1 MAEVKDR
8 KSRPPQMGNSRGF
21 EQAAAVVLGN
31 LQSAMMALVRA
42 VARIEVRKAA
52 DVERALGMD
61 RKLCWQVYRIATASN
76 PLAAGANVP
85 ARVSVERLL
94 KTAKKKEV
102 APAIIEGVSKAYREF
117 ERLVERHAATR
128 GEFDALIAAAL
139 PEEQEKLNF
148 ASREAIY
155 HAARNIRGVTMQ
167 TALMTQILHPAAGSP
182 ELLDVV
188 NLVGH
193 LGLRRI
199 RRGALI
205 ECTARILSSARQA
218 MPMTTLEG
226 RPVNDSSDAML
237 PQFCSDPAPI
247 VVAHDYG
254 EQIRFTLE
262 GEEVG
267 MQAAV
272 DSVFVGAIPA
282 FRSRFATPERATT
295 GMAVWTD
302 APSHW
307 QVIDLLAYEGLFPE
321 QDPMVRVYDMIP
333 HGPIVRSPDRSRDID
348 VVAFN
353 PPVRFMGRGV
363 ESFRCLH
370 VPRYMEMLKV
380 VCDKRGWDPDRLH
393 GYRVEIE
400 YPVYSWQTMLALRL
414 ASPPGEPVGT

>member
-1 MAEVKDR
+1 MAELKNR
-8 KSRPPQMGNSRGF
+8 KTKTPESGEKRGF
-21 EQAAAVVLGN
+21 EHAATVVLGN
-31 LQSAMMALVRA
+31 LQSSMLALVQA

-94 KTAKKKEV
+94 KTAERKQV
-102 APAIIEGVSKAYREF
+102 APAIIEGVSRAFTEF
-117 ERLVERHAATR
+117 ELLVERHAATR

-139 PEEQEKLNF
+139 PEEQEKMNF

-167 TALMTQILHPAAGSP
+167 TALISQILYPSADAP
-182 ELLDVV
+182 DLLDNV

-199 RRGALI
+199 RRGAVI
-205 ECTARILSSARQA
+205 ECTARILSSSRQPS
-218 MPMTTLEG
+218 PMRTLDG
-226 RPVNDSSDAML
+226 RPVNNTADAML
-237 PQFCSDPAPI
+237 PRFCSDPAPT

-254 EQIRFTLE
+254 EQVRFTLE
-262 GEEVG
+262 GEDVG

-272 DSVFVGAIPA
+272 DSVFVGMMPA
-282 FRSRFATPERATT
+282 FRSRYATPERATT

-302 APSHW
+302 APAHW
-307 QVIDLLAYEGLFPE
+307 QVIDLLAYEGVIPA

-333 HGPIVRSPDRSRDID
+333 HGPIVRSPEKSRDID
-348 VVAFN
+348 VVAFD
-353 PPVRFMGRGV
+353 PPVRYMGRAL

-370 VPRYMEMLKV
+370 VPRYMEMLAH
-380 VCDKRGWDPDRLH
+380 VCEKRGWDPDRLH

-400 YPVYSWQTMLALRL
+400 YPVYSWQTALSLRL
-414 ASPPGEPVGT
+414 PDPPTA